1 MYERIKITTRQLLT
15 TTHETSSVQRELHLW
30 TQPNGFLVGLQG
42 AKATMS
48 EDAVFSKVTET
59 ATINDGTVGGK
70 DSQFRGVTR
79 DSRRWTYPE
88 REVGMRS
95 ERSFLGEN

>member
-48 EDAVFSKVTET
+48 EDAVFSKVTDLVRNEAT

-79 DSRRWTYPE
+79 DSRR
-88 REVGMRS
+88 
-95 ERSFLGEN
+95 